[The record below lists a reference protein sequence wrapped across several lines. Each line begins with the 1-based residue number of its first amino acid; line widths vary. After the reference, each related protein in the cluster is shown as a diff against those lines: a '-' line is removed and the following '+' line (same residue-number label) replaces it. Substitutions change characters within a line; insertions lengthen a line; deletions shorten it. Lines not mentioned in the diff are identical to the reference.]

1 MKKPIQFSDGT
12 ELNPKYCVS
21 DTDRHGTLRVYVRRH
36 GRKVRIR
43 ELGTVEEFMAAYR
56 AALNTGAQTEPVLL
70 TAPGPGS
77 LRWLVQAYYGCPE
90 YLGLHESTRA
100 KRRAILDG
108 ICRDRAGGDHEHGT
122 KRFALMETKHVR
134 LQIRD
139 PKAATPEAANGRVKA
154 LRQVFK
160 WAVEVGHAKTNPA
173 TGVPM
178 LASNNPDGF
187 HTWTEEEVE
196 KYEAR
201 HPSGT
206 KARLALT
213 LFLYTGVRISD
224 AVRLGP
230 QMERNGEL
238 HFTEEKNKRR
248 KPKHRE
254 IPILPDLRDEL
265 DANPSGHLS
274 YLVTEWGSPYA
285 SPKAFANR
293 FKSWCRQAGLPH
305 CTAHG
310 LRKAG
315 TNRLFE
321 NGATEA
327 EVMAI
332 YAWDSPKQAALYS
345 KKVNRKKLVARAM
358 HKLVPG
364 QTENES
370 VPPESAVEAGGTMRG
385 NKA

>member
-1 MKKPIQFSDGT
+1 MKIRLDDGT
-12 ELNPKYCVS
+12 GLDLKYLVK
-21 DTDRHGTLRVYVRRH
+21 DTDRHGTTRVYVRRH

-43 ELGTVEEFMAAYR
+43 ELGTVEDFMAAYR
-56 AALNTGAQTEPVLL
+56 AALECGDRVSRSANLP
-70 TAPGPGS
+70 TALAPGS
-77 LRWLVQAYYGCPE
+77 LRWLVQAYYGAPE

-108 ICRDRAGGDHEHGT
+108 ICLEHGT
-122 KRFALMETKHVR
+122 KPFARMETRHVR

-160 WAVEVGHAKTNPA
+160 WAVDVDLAIDNPA
-173 TGVPM
+173 RDVPM
-178 LASNNPDGF
+178 LAPNNPDGF

-196 KYEAR
+196 QYEAR

-206 KARLALT
+206 KARLAIA
-213 LFLYTGVRISD
+213 LFMFTAVRISD

-230 QMERNGEL
+230 QMERDGEL
-238 HFTEEKNKRR
+238 HFTEEKNKHR

-254 IPILPDLRDEL
+254 VPILPVLRAEL
-265 DANPSGHLS
+265 DANPSGHLA
-274 YLVTEWGSPYA
+274 YLVTEWGRPYA

-293 FKSWCRQAGLPH
+293 FKSWCVQAKLPH

-315 TNRLFE
+315 ATRAAE
-321 NGATEA
+321 NGATEHQL
-327 EVMAI
+327 MAMFG
-332 YAWDSPKQAALYS
+332 WDSPKQAALYTR
-345 KKVNRKKLVARAM
+345 KANRKRLAAEAM
-358 HKLVPG
+358 HKLMPG
-364 QTENES
+364 QIENKS
-370 VPPESAVEAGGTMRG
+370 VPPKRAVASGGTIRG
-385 NKA
+385 KKS